1 MIGENVKL
9 INLFLI
15 LIKLIGS
22 IFYAARKVIDSLLE
36 THAPLKKFN
45 KKELKFLTKPW
56 ITQGLENSIKKKKNR
71 IEFLKCK
78 YQNLKEFYHNNYKSY
93 RNL

>member
-15 LIKLIGS
+15 LIEVIGS
-22 IFYAARKVIDSLLE
+22 IFSAALVQTQR
-36 THAPLKKFN
+36 PLKKVTKL

-56 ITQGLENSIKKKKNR
+56 IT
-71 IEFLKCK
+71 
-78 YQNLKEFYHNNYKSY
+78 
-93 RNL
+93 